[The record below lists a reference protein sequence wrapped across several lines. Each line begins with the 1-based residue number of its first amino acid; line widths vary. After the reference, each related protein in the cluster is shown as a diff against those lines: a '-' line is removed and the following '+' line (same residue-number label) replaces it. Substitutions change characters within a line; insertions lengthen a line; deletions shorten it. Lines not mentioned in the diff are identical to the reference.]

1 MGKRTKRKFTRSTHR
16 TVQGGGG
23 HGRVTL
29 FNSTQARTELN
40 LQPTACSQQIAS
52 AIAPPK
58 PRSPLKKALKNI
70 NRALAKDNSLKDK
83 KIFTMKQ
90 KNKLLETAIT
100 DLTKQLL
107 LEKKVSNMLIDQ
119 SKTDAEAALME
130 AYYVLSEAQKEKSSV
145 EAWKLAEKA
154 RNKEA
159 LRKERA
165 YSARQLEASKFILVL
180 LCSNYCILTSFSY
193 LQFKLCKSSY
203 SQTEE

>member
-1 MGKRTKRKFTRSTHR
+1 M
-16 TVQGGGG
+16 
-23 HGRVTL
+23 
-29 FNSTQARTELN
+29 
-40 LQPTACSQQIAS
+40 
-52 AIAPPK
+52 
-58 PRSPLKKALKNI
+58 
-70 NRALAKDNSLKDK
+70 KDK
-83 KIFTMKQ
+83 KITTMKQ

-100 DLTKQLL
+100 NLTKQLL
-107 LEKKVSNMLIDQ
+107 LEKKVSNMLINQ

-130 AYYVLSEAQKEKSSV
+130 AYCVLNEAQKEKSSV

-180 LCSNYCILTSFSY
+180 LCSNYRILTSFSY
-193 LQFKLCKSSY
+193 LQFILCKSSY